1 MAEFLNFSAEN
12 DEGSTGAHGQIVIPS
27 GAKRKSRDPV
37 AELCGNAAGFLDFAR
52 NDGRDRCS
60 PKISN
65 GKNMIQLNKNYN
77 LPERLAEFIPIK
89 IVSVGGAGLNA
100 LDRIVLDGLE
110 RADVVAINSDVQSLT
125 SSVATRKVQLG
136 RSVSRGLGAGGDPE
150 VGYQAALESADE
162 IREALTDSRVI
173 FICSGLGGGT
183 GSGAAPYVAQAAR
196 ESGALV
202 IAFVTL
208 PFAFEGK
215 RRNAQAREALVR
227 LSEFAHAVVC
237 FENDRMGD
245 LTSPQA
251 GIHQAFAMADITIS
265 QSVRSLVNLIQR
277 PGLIRIGFDD
287 ILAALHNRNSRCL
300 FGYGESDSD
309 NRAHD
314 ALTQGL
320 KNPLMDRGR
329 MLADATHLL
338 VQVAGGPGMTLS
350 EVEILMQEL
359 GRHVSDQTQIF
370 FGAVVDGRLGNR
382 LSVTIISSLCAE
394 ENANLLQTPAIPI
407 TASAGSPVRQPYHP
421 PEPQL
426 QIPAEQP
433 EIEPAPV
440 EEAIPFEEPVAVE
453 STPTSIEASASQ
465 IHNGEPER
473 TMIQTHH
480 NSIPSK
486 EEKAFAVKT
495 EAQAKQEV
503 LQFEPVTR
511 GRFEKSEPTIIEG
524 EDLDVP
530 TYLRKHIKVK

>member
-1 MAEFLNFSAEN
+1 
-12 DEGSTGAHGQIVIPS
+12 
-27 GAKRKSRDPV
+27 
-37 AELCGNAAGFLDFAR
+37 
-52 NDGRDRCS
+52 
-60 PKISN
+60 
-65 GKNMIQLNKNYN
+65 MIQLNKNYG

-110 RADVVAINSDVQSLT
+110 RADVVAINTDVQSLT

-162 IREALTDSRVI
+162 IREALADSRVI
-173 FICSGLGGGT
+173 FICAGLGGGT
-183 GSGAAPYVAQAAR
+183 GCGAAPYVAQAAR
-196 ESGALV
+196 EAGALV

-208 PFAFEGK
+208 PFGFEGK
-215 RRNAQAREALVR
+215 RRNTQAREALAR

-245 LTSPQA
+245 LTPPQA

-265 QSVRSLVNLIQR
+265 QSVRSIVNLIQR

-287 ILAALHNRNSRCL
+287 LLAALRAHNGRCL
-300 FGYGESDSD
+300 FGYGEADSD

-314 ALTQGL
+314 ALTQAL

-329 MLADATHLL
+329 MLADATHVL
-338 VQVAGGPGMTLS
+338 VQVAGGPGLTLS

-359 GRHVSDQTQIF
+359 GRHVSEQTQIL
-370 FGAVVDGRLGNR
+370 FGAAVDGRLGDR
-382 LSVTIISSLCAE
+382 LGVTIVSSLSAE
-394 ENANLLQTPAIPI
+394 DEATLLQAPPVLSS
-407 TASAGSPVRQPYHP
+407 ASAASPVHEHYEPSA
-421 PEPQL
+421 PEPEVEPEK
-426 QIPAEQP
+426 PAV
-433 EIEPAPV
+433 EPAPITDTV
-440 EEAIPFEEPVAVE
+440 PFEEPVAAQHPPAA
-453 STPTSIEASASQ
+453 TPAFSDSPVRPTR
-465 IHNGEPER
+465 NGEPEAA
-473 TMIQTHH
+473 ISKPHEK
-480 NSIPSK
+480 SAPSK
-486 EEKAFAVKT
+486 EQKAPGEKSAT
-495 EAQAKQEV
+495 PAKQEV

>member
-1 MAEFLNFSAEN
+1 
-12 DEGSTGAHGQIVIPS
+12 
-27 GAKRKSRDPV
+27 
-37 AELCGNAAGFLDFAR
+37 
-52 NDGRDRCS
+52 
-60 PKISN
+60 
-65 GKNMIQLNKNYN
+65 MIQLNKNYS
-77 LPERLAEFIPIK
+77 LPERLAEFIAIK

-110 RADVVAINSDVQSLT
+110 RADVVAINTDVQSLT

-136 RSVSRGLGAGGDPE
+136 RNVSRGLGAGGDPE

-162 IREALTDSRVI
+162 IREALADSRVI
-173 FICSGLGGGT
+173 FVCAGLGGGT

-196 ESGALV
+196 EAGALV
-202 IAFVTL
+202 IALVTI

-215 RRNAQAREALVR
+215 RRNNQAREALAR

-245 LTSPQA
+245 LTAPQA
-251 GIHQAFAMADITIS
+251 GIHQAFAAADLTIS
-265 QSVRSLVNLIQR
+265 QSVRSIVNLIQR

-287 ILAALHNRNSRCL
+287 LLSALRARNSRCL

-314 ALTQGL
+314 ALTQAL

-329 MLADATHLL
+329 MLADATHVL

-359 GRHVSDQTQIF
+359 GRHVSDQTQIL
-370 FGAVVDGRLGNR
+370 FGAAVDGRLGDR
-382 LSVTIISSLCAE
+382 LGVTIISSLAADE
-394 ENANLLQTPAIPI
+394 ESPSLQMPAQSS
-407 TASAGSPVRQPYHP
+407 ASAASPVREQY
-421 PEPQL
+421 EPVPTEL
-426 QIPAEQP
+426 
-433 EIEPAPV
+433 EIEPEEPALQPSPV
-440 EEAIPFEEPVAVE
+440 EESIQFEEPVAAE
-453 STPTSIEASASQ
+453 LPPIATSTFSDSPVTPNR
-465 IHNGEPER
+465 NGEPEI
-473 TMIQTHH
+473 TIS
-480 NSIPSK
+480 NAPEKSASSK
-486 EEKAFAVKT
+486 EQKAPGEKLTTA
-495 EAQAKQEV
+495 AKQEV

-530 TYLRKHIKVK
+530 TYLRKNIKVK

>member
-1 MAEFLNFSAEN
+1 
-12 DEGSTGAHGQIVIPS
+12 
-27 GAKRKSRDPV
+27 
-37 AELCGNAAGFLDFAR
+37 
-52 NDGRDRCS
+52 
-60 PKISN
+60 
-65 GKNMIQLNKNYN
+65 MIQLNKNYS
-77 LPERLAEFIPIK
+77 LPERLADFIPIK
-89 IVSVGGAGLNA
+89 VVSVGGAGLNA

-110 RADVVAINSDVQSLT
+110 RADVVAINTDVQSLT

-136 RSVSRGLGAGGDPE
+136 RNVSRGLGAGGDPE
-150 VGYQAALESADE
+150 VGYQAALESAEE
-162 IREALTDSRVI
+162 IREALADSRVI
-173 FICSGLGGGT
+173 FICAGLGGGT

-202 IAFVTL
+202 IPFVTL
-208 PFAFEGK
+208 PFTFEGK
-215 RRNAQAREALVR
+215 RRNTQAREALGR

-245 LTSPQA
+245 LTAPQA

-265 QSVRSLVNLIQR
+265 QSVRSIVNLIQR

-287 ILAALHNRNSRCL
+287 LLSALSTRNSRCL

-314 ALTQGL
+314 ALTQAL

-329 MLADATHLL
+329 MLADSTHVL

-359 GRHVSDQTQIF
+359 GRHVSDQTQIL
-370 FGAVVDGRLGNR
+370 FGAAVDGPLGDR

-394 ENANLLQTPAIPI
+394 EEAILLQTPPAPSSVSVLSPI
-407 TASAGSPVRQPYHP
+407 REQYYPPA
-421 PEPQL
+421 PEPEIQ
-426 QIPAEQP
+426 AEQP
-433 EIEPAPV
+433 MLEPAPV
-440 EEAIPFEEPVAVE
+440 EETVPFEEPMAAE
-453 STPTSIEASASQ
+453 AAPMATPISIEAPVIT
-465 IHNGEPER
+465 IHNGEPEH
-473 TMIQTHH
+473 TTIKP
-480 NSIPSK
+480 SISSK
-486 EEKAFAVKT
+486 EEKVSVEKAAT
-495 EAQAKQEV
+495 PAKQEV

-530 TYLRKHIKVK
+530 TYLRKNIKIK